1 MFKCDLKLTSWYCR
15 VGTLNIIVMLML
27 FIGKDAQCAETYLV
41 SNNDYMSG
49 DSQSYDNTT
58 VGFSMSGNM
67 APPTLVNKCM
77 STHLKANVSLESNA
91 NANANVIFRNAFKYK

>member
-1 MFKCDLKLTSWYCR
+1 
-15 VGTLNIIVMLML
+15 
-27 FIGKDAQCAETYLV
+27 
-41 SNNDYMSG
+41 MSG

-67 APPTLVNKCM
+67 APPRLVNKCM

-91 NANANVIFRNAFKYK
+91 KANAIFQERIQIQIVWGRIQMQMFWLHNFKCI